1 MSPRLNGTREAGL
14 SHWLALTP
22 FILQKSRM
30 RRRARTDLCG
40 GRSAM
45 VVPTATILHFILTF
59 DGASRRRW
67 KCRMESEENIKPFP
81 SLPPTHGNRQ
91 RTTISHIPTARLL
104 PHYNDIS
111 ALHQHNCTRYRCPLG
126 TFWAHSKIALGRY
139 CKDDSYMAEG
149 EGFEPPLPFRVKRFS
164 RPPVSTTHTSLRRD

>member
-1 MSPRLNGTREAGL
+1 
-14 SHWLALTP
+14 
-22 FILQKSRM
+22 
-30 RRRARTDLCG
+30 
-40 GRSAM
+40 M

-81 SLPPTHGNRQ
+81 SLPPTLGNRQ

-164 RPPVSTTHTSLRRD
+164 RPPVSTTHTSLRGSVINSLPAPTACPNRRSSCSPASCGFPYEESTVYRHL

>member
-1 MSPRLNGTREAGL
+1 MPDGKRGKRFYVFLAFPNPWKSPKNDDFTH
-14 SHWLALTP
+14 SH
-22 FILQKSRM
+22 
-30 RRRARTDLCG
+30 
-40 GRSAM
+40 
-45 VVPTATILHFILTF
+45 
-59 DGASRRRW
+59 
-67 KCRMESEENIKPFP
+67 
-81 SLPPTHGNRQ
+81 
-91 RTTISHIPTARLL
+91 ARLL

-164 RPPVSTTHTSLRRD
+164 RPPVSTTHTSLRGSVINSLTAVRHSQNRWSFRPPVQSLRSPSRMMIMRGYQPLRV

>member
-1 MSPRLNGTREAGL
+1 VRVKQASVTG
-14 SHWLALTP
+14 LALTP

-67 KCRMESEENIKPFP
+67 KCRMGSEENIKPFL
-81 SLPPTHGNRQ
+81 SLPPTLGNRQ

-111 ALHQHNCTRYRCPLG
+111 ALHQHNCTRYRCPSLG
-126 TFWAHSKIALGRY
+126 TFGHIQKLHLEDTAKTIVIWRRERDSNPRY
-139 CKDDSYMAEG
+139 
-149 EGFEPPLPFRVKRFS
+149 PFG
-164 RPPVSTTHTSLRRD
+164 